1 MVEEDCFAAELTLG
15 GAMDAAAP
23 WVLLAVEARAPR
35 LCASTRAPPCAANH
49 WLRTVHGALQQ
60 HLQRTP
66 AVAADPL
73 GFLHRALGYAVRKAQ
88 LRALVAEAQ
97 QLAAESAP
105 AGTVQLRKTGS
116 HEWSLFFWCQKVS
129 TSGGGGNAA
138 SGSNNNNGNG
148 NNGGNGNGNK
158 NGSNGSNGNNAGN
171 NNTNERVISL
181 GFERVTPL
189 CVQLYVDAWGAV
201 RLRPVPALT
210 DPLTGAPL
218 RLQLDA
224 RHGVRTALARARR
237 AAQYAQLRVFLRGAL
252 ARVPAPYVRVP
263 EARPRVRVLPTGE
276 PYVAVPLFGD
286 HRVVLCAD
294 EHTGELRTDTNL
306 PVPAF
311 VDRECAKN
319 SDTLGT
325 LLRHSLQCTLAKY
338 ALAAGLVPL
347 LVDTPAF
354 VARDGS
360 SLPWAFAFSADR
372 SCNVSAL
379 SIISFAGYT
388 LSSCNLVV
396 FSLWLD
402 DVLSTEQTLRNGAC
416 LLGFQSRLSMLV
428 LFFSPFF
435 PRTSYTPAITWC
447 FHHRTTARRC
457 LRQSGPLLS
466 RGRGRSSGTPSLSLR
481 PS

>member
-1 MVEEDCFAAELTLG
+1 M
-15 GAMDAAAP
+15 
-23 WVLLAVEARAPR
+23 
-35 LCASTRAPPCAANH
+35 
-49 WLRTVHGALQQ
+49 
-60 HLQRTP
+60 
-66 AVAADPL
+66 
-73 GFLHRALGYAVRKAQ
+73 LH
-88 LRALVAEAQ
+88 
-97 QLAAESAP
+97 
-105 AGTVQLRKTGS
+105 
-116 HEWSLFFWCQKVS
+116 
-129 TSGGGGNAA
+129 
-138 SGSNNNNGNG
+138 
-148 NNGGNGNGNK
+148 GNK

-171 NNTNERVISL
+171 NNSTNNNNTSERVISL

-435 PRTSYTPAITWC
+435 STHLLHSSNHLVLSPQDDCKKMFAAVRAFVVARERALLRHTFSVIAAQLTLNDCQTTPGAGTATPIIVPPLTSSYVVSNAPIAFRHKNADMRLSILPGKWQVCCCCLLWFHFFLQRT
-447 FHHRTTARRC
+447 
-457 LRQSGPLLS
+457 
-466 RGRGRSSGTPSLSLR
+466 
-481 PS
+481 